1 MTFMF
6 GPIGDGLS
14 PASLAMHVGLG
25 NQPPLGSSLHSSSH
39 YFANFSGLGMNGE
52 SRHVFTFFA
61 NLFKS
66 RFWSVAA
73 KFTSGYNLIQL
84 TLSRTI

>member
-1 MTFMF
+1 MTSLFLER
-6 GPIGDGLS
+6 IGDGLS

-52 SRHVFTFFA
+52 SRLNIWQINSSHVF
-61 NLFKS
+61 LK
-66 RFWSVAA
+66 R
-73 KFTSGYNLIQL
+73 SG
-84 TLSRTI
+84 